1 MTSNNSQHQKYIEV
15 GETIRGRYFLHKD
28 IEKIK
33 QIVEKFFKNGRTRA
47 SVEICRALNWKQP
60 NGWLKD
66 RACRDVLLTL
76 ERKGYLTLPPRK
88 SHRVKKGEQA
98 RPNSYCKDINESLT
112 SHIDLGSLRLVQVKG
127 TKDEPFWNWLV
138 NKFHYLGF
146 KVLVGRSLKYL
157 IYSQDRV
164 LGAIG
169 WCDPAWTISARDT
182 VLEDYL
188 GIDLAQI
195 RFYGVN
201 NGRFLILPWITVPN
215 LASHLLS
222 LAVNMVVNDWAS
234 YYSVTPLFLETFVDP
249 TKFRG
254 TCYKAANWIFLGK
267 TRGYLKKGQS
277 YQNSQKPKMLFV
289 YPVDKKLRQDI
300 CNYMKGNYSD

>member
-1 MTSNNSQHQKYIEV
+1 MTSNSNHHSNYPEV
-15 GETIRGRYFLHKD
+15 GETIRGRYFSHAD
-28 IEKIK
+28 IKKINQLVIK
-33 QIVEKFFKNGRTRA
+33 YFENGRTRA
-47 SVEICRALNWKQP
+47 SIEICKTLNWKQP

-76 ERKGYLTLPPRK
+76 ERKEYLKLPPRK
-88 SHRVKKGEQA
+88 IHIVKKSKHP
-98 RPNSYCKDINESLT
+98 RSNSYLKEIDVRPTTHINLK
-112 SHIDLGSLRLVQVKG
+112 SLRLVQVKG
-127 TKDEPFWNWLV
+127 TKNEPFWNWLV

-146 KVLVGRSLKYL
+146 KVFVGRSLKYL

-169 WCDPAWTISARDT
+169 WSDPAWTISARDT
-182 VLEDYL
+182 VFKQF

-195 RFYGVN
+195 RFSGVN

-215 LASHLLS
+215 LASYILS
-222 LAVNMVVNDWAS
+222 LSIKAVIQDWSS
-234 YYSVTPLFLETFVDP
+234 YYSVSPLILETFVDP
-249 TKFRG
+249 TKFSG

-277 YQNSQKPKMLFV
+277 YQNSSKPKMLFV
-289 YPVDKKLRQDI
+289 YPVDKKLRQGI
-300 CNYMKGNYSD
+300 CDYLKGSYGD